1 MGYRPE
7 AMLQAIDQRPRYRPE
22 ARGMN
27 VVVIVF
33 CYCLLEFARQHMPV
47 ELVAEHA
54 EAVLGEEVEDG
65 IQ

>member
-1 MGYRPE
+1 
-7 AMLQAIDQRPRYRPE
+7 
-22 ARGMN
+22 MN